1 MRNAVSSAAILVS
14 LIAFT
19 AQAAS
24 EEPFQIPGTYIQS
37 TNAETARRI
46 SWIIADLDSAIAACD
61 RGAYDQALAKADEL
75 KVLLAD
81 AYENVREPLRRS
93 YLRSNDPFWKDLRP
107 LDESEAAAEREVS
120 VPDYGDVR
128 SRSSDPQGD
137 IALDIS
143 IIDQV
148 VETRPFPQT
157 CETPPRPSLA
167 IVDVGVTLGR
177 VSYKVGGLLG
187 TETLA
192 GARTLNVVKPDE
204 DGTVYGASGSAAY
217 MFALSEFLN
226 AFVAGGYFGSS
237 ASIES
242 TLPDFDPAGDR
253 LLIVGTGDPNS
264 ANRSGF
270 SLNSFGGLNRVTN
283 VMSSSHLEWDGAW
296 VKGGLD
302 MPCECLGLTVRPF
315 AGVAFTRSRLEQYQ
329 SGNIPGFGRTF
340 RYDTHVKTNTVSPLF
355 GVDLSKSIHP
365 MIALNLSALGSVDV
379 IDAKGSDTLNFTGF
393 NPQSVSLS
401 ENDTS
406 FGWRLGTGVTLTEP
420 NTNMS
425 LSFSATYQHSKTAAV
440 TERTGL
446 MPTHI
451 RFDDAKF
458 LTGSANL
465 RLTF

>member
-1 MRNAVSSAAILVS
+1 MRIAASSAIILFS
-14 LIAFT
+14 LIAF
-19 AQAAS
+19 AGHAAS
-24 EEPFQIPGTYIQS
+24 QERFPIAGTEMVA
-37 TNAETARRI
+37 TNAQTASRI
-46 SWIIADLDSAIAACD
+46 SGVIAELDSAIAACD
-61 RGAYDQALAKADEL
+61 RAAYDRATAKADEL
-75 KVLLAD
+75 KVFLTE
-81 AYENVREPLRRS
+81 AYDHFPKPLTRARQT
-93 YLRSNDPFWKDLRP
+93 
-107 LDESEAAAEREVS
+107 DESEAAAEQEVS
-120 VPDYGDVR
+120 LPDYRAVR
-128 SRSSDPQGD
+128 NFHNDPEFNWDLIKLTG
-137 IALDIS
+137 LVNS
-143 IIDQV
+143 
-148 VETRPFPQT
+148 RPFPQT
-157 CETPPRPSLA
+157 CETPPGPSLA

-302 MPCECLGLTVRPF
+302 MPCKCLGLTVRPF

-340 RYDTHVKTNTVSPLF
+340 RYETHVKTNTVSPLF

>member
-1 MRNAVSSAAILVS
+1 MRIAASSAIILFS
-14 LIAFT
+14 LIAF
-19 AQAAS
+19 AGHAAS
-24 EEPFQIPGTYIQS
+24 QERFPIAGTEMVA
-37 TNAETARRI
+37 TNAQTASRI
-46 SWIIADLDSAIAACD
+46 SGVIAELDSAIAACD
-61 RGAYDQALAKADEL
+61 RAAYDRATAKADEL
-75 KVLLAD
+75 KVFLTE
-81 AYENVREPLRRS
+81 AYDHFPKPLTRARQT
-93 YLRSNDPFWKDLRP
+93 
-107 LDESEAAAEREVS
+107 DESEAAAEQEVS
-120 VPDYGDVR
+120 LPDYRAVR
-128 SRSSDPQGD
+128 NFHNDPEFNWDLIKLTG
-137 IALDIS
+137 LVNS
-143 IIDQV
+143 
-148 VETRPFPQT
+148 RPFPQT

-302 MPCECLGLTVRPF
+302 MPCKCLGLTVRPF

-340 RYDTHVKTNTVSPLF
+340 RYETHVKTNTVSPLF

-401 ENDTS
+401 KNDTS